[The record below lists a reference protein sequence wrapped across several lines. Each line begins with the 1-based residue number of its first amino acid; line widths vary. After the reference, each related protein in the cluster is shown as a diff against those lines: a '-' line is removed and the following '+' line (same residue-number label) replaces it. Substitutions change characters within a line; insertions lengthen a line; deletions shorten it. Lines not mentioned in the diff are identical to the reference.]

1 MVYIEFLFIRFLIVT
16 FLLNFS
22 GLSQSDNLQLLL
34 QKMQSTI
41 FTNQV
46 HFLFAC
52 ASEPACHFEID

>member
-34 QKMQSTI
+34 QKMQVLYLQIKYT
-41 FTNQV
+41 FYLHVQVNQ
-46 HFLFAC
+46 LA
-52 ASEPACHFEID
+52 ILK